1 MKMKMKETIV
11 RGREHVLLS
20 DQESDTTLATRM
32 KEKLLL
38 GIGRTY
44 TTEERALLRNY
55 AKANGFTIPLD
66 CRAGIYVK
74 KEV

>member
-11 RGREHVLLS
+11 RGREHVLL
-20 DQESDTTLATRM
+20 SDTTLATRM